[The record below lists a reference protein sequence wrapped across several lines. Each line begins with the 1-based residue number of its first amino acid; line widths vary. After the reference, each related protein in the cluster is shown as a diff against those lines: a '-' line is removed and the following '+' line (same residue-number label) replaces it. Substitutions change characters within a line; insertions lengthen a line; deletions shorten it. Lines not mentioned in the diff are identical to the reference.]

1 MNLSVFTVTSLL
13 TPSVPVTVVVPALK
27 VPEMAVLPVE
37 AATVKV
43 RPVLGPKSTSP
54 STMRVPLDT
63 VLPLP
68 PATVNLSVA
77 IASDP
82 SLAVTTNFADP
93 MSTSL
98 VTSRAPVMVTC
109 WLAKRMVLGSPS
121 FPIDS
126 PVKRTDSTS
135 T

>member
-1 MNLSVFTVTSLL
+1 
-13 TPSVPVTVVVPALK
+13 
-27 VPEMAVLPVE
+27 
-37 AATVKV
+37 
-43 RPVLGPKSTSP
+43 
-54 STMRVPLDT
+54 MRVPLDS

-98 VTSRAPVMVTC
+98 VT
-109 WLAKRMVLGSPS
+109 
-121 FPIDS
+121 
-126 PVKRTDSTS
+126 
-135 T
+135 